1 MLLFC
6 YNVLRKYLILVSL
19 EGEVNMNFIEI
30 NALKRK
36 YKNTVILDKRGIFY
50 NAFGDDAKVVNVI
63 TGYNINNNQVGFP
76 IKNLE
81 KVVSMLSTHHVSVY
95 VDDMFFDFG
104 EDYPIYLNLHSDK
117 ENVDKLVSEL
127 CNEVRNIVYNDG
139 DTYYRIKDAL
149 DDIRSK
155 SI

>member
-1 MLLFC
+1 
-6 YNVLRKYLILVSL
+6 
-19 EGEVNMNFIEI
+19 MNFTTI
-30 NALKRK
+30 NDLKRK

-50 NAFGDDAKVVNVI
+50 NAFGSDAKVVSTI

-76 IKNLE
+76 INNLE
-81 KVVSMLSTHHVSVY
+81 KVVSMLSIHHVSVY

-104 EDYPIYLNLHSDK
+104 EDYPIYLNLYGDK
-117 ENVDKLVSEL
+117 QSVEDLVGEL
-127 CNEVRNIVYNDG
+127 CNRVRTLVYNDE
-139 DTYYRIKDAL
+139 DAYYRIKDAL

>member
-1 MLLFC
+1 
-6 YNVLRKYLILVSL
+6 
-19 EGEVNMNFIEI
+19 MNFIEI
-30 NALKRK
+30 NFLKRK

-50 NAFGDDAKVVNVI
+50 NAFGDDAKVVSTI

-76 IKNLE
+76 INNLE
-81 KVVSMLSTHHVSVY
+81 KVVSMLSSSHVSVY

-104 EDYPIYLNLHSDK
+104 EDYLIYLNLHSDK

-139 DTYYRIKDAL
+139 DMYCKIKDAL
-149 DDIRSK
+149 DNIRSK

>member
-1 MLLFC
+1 
-6 YNVLRKYLILVSL
+6 
-19 EGEVNMNFIEI
+19 MNFIEI
-30 NALKRK
+30 SALKRK

-50 NAFGDDAKVVNVI
+50 NAFGEDAKVVSTI

-81 KVVSMLSTHHVSVY
+81 KVVSMLSSSHVSVY

>member
-1 MLLFC
+1 
-6 YNVLRKYLILVSL
+6 
-19 EGEVNMNFIEI
+19 MNFTTI
-30 NALKRK
+30 NDLKRK

-50 NAFGDDAKVVNVI
+50 NAFGSDAKVVSTI

-76 IKNLE
+76 INNLE
-81 KVVSMLSTHHVSVY
+81 KVVSMLSSSHVSVY

-104 EDYPIYLNLHSDK
+104 EDYLIYLNLHSDK

-139 DTYYRIKDAL
+139 DMYYKIKDML

>member
-1 MLLFC
+1 
-6 YNVLRKYLILVSL
+6 
-19 EGEVNMNFIEI
+19 MNFTTI
-30 NALKRK
+30 NDLKRK

-63 TGYNINNNQVGFP
+63 TGYNINNNQVGFLLN
-76 IKNLE
+76 NLE
-81 KVVSMLSTHHVSVY
+81 KVVSMLSSSHVSVY

-104 EDYPIYLNLHSDK
+104 EDYPIYLNLYSDK
-117 ENVDKLVSEL
+117 QSVEDLVGEL
-127 CNEVRNIVYNDG
+127 CNKVRTLVYNDG

>member
-1 MLLFC
+1 
-6 YNVLRKYLILVSL
+6 
-19 EGEVNMNFIEI
+19 MNFTTI
-30 NALKRK
+30 NDLKRK

-50 NAFGDDAKVVNVI
+50 NAFGDDAKVVSTI

-76 IKNLE
+76 INNLE
-81 KVVSMLSTHHVSVY
+81 KVVSMLSSSHVSVY

-139 DTYYRIKDAL
+139 DMYYKIKDVL

-155 SI
+155 SIW

>member
-1 MLLFC
+1 MT
-6 YNVLRKYLILVSL
+6 K
-19 EGEVNMNFIEI
+19 G
-30 NALKRK
+30 
-36 YKNTVILDKRGIFY
+36 GIFY
-50 NAFGDDAKVVNVI
+50 NAFGEDAKVVNAI

-104 EDYPIYLNLHSDK
+104 EDYLVYLNLHSDK

-127 CNEVRNIVYNDG
+127 CNKVRTLVYNDG

-155 SI
+155 SIW

>member
-1 MLLFC
+1 
-6 YNVLRKYLILVSL
+6 
-19 EGEVNMNFIEI
+19 MNFTTI

-50 NAFGDDAKVVNVI
+50 NAFGSDAKVVNAI

-76 IKNLE
+76 INNLE

-104 EDYPIYLNLHSDK
+104 EDYPIYLNLYSDK
-117 ENVDKLVSEL
+117 QSVEDLVEEL
-127 CNEVRNIVYNDG
+127 CNQVRTLVYNDG
-139 DTYYRIKDAL
+139 DMYYKIKDML

-155 SI
+155 SL